1 MLHFLCFAVNKSE
14 KCCGSRTEKLKKK
27 KKLKQA
33 SKQTG
38 SRFSSLYVKLK
49 QKERKA
55 KQILEYAEQLS
66 KRGKWLDKWERRGYI
81 FTKGR
86 KWKNKA
92 TEKNWKWKA
101 FHISWIVCRLIVGA
115 FPMFFSNNS
124 DVFSSREVGRIR
136 WLNNAAG
143 DLLILWR
150 SEISMRQRMCT
161 NIDSNVVNSGWRH

>member
-14 KCCGSRTEKLKKK
+14 KCCGSRKKK
-27 KKLKQA
+27 IKKNQA
-33 SKQTG
+33 NNQADNH
-38 SRFSSLYVKLK
+38 FSSLYVKLK

-55 KQILEYAEQLS
+55 KQILEYSEQLS
-66 KRGKWLDKWERRGYI
+66 KRGKWLDKWERRGCI

-92 TEKNWKWKA
+92 TEKKRKWKA
-101 FHISWIVCRLIVGA
+101 FYISWIVCRLIAGA

-124 DVFSSREVGRIR
+124 DVFSSREVGRVR

-143 DLLILWR
+143 DLVILWR
-150 SEISMRQRMCT
+150 SERSMRQGKCT
-161 NIDSNVVNSGWRH
+161 NADSNVVNSGWRQKL